1 MGLMHT
7 LAHAAAILI
16 AGDDKKARSK
26 ADVGKMHMTT
36 TSGPATDCSP
46 SLLVVDDDP
55 LQGESLQLVLQEHG
69 FRVERCDSPHTALD
83 LLAQGRIDLL
93 LTDLRMPGMDGIE
106 LTRRAQ
112 QQSPDVVV
120 VLMTG
125 HASVPSVVEAMRQGA
140 VDLVQKPYAWRD
152 LLVVIERA
160 LAVQSLRRHNLRLQ
174 AEVRQQLEQLE
185 TVNAELDAFA
195 ARVAHDLRGPLMS
208 IRGVLDAVLSDV
220 RDGIAPDTGLLEM
233 GVKSSDQSLRMVK
246 DMLDFARLGN
256 EALCMDPTSL
266 DMALRGALEMLASES
281 GGRRIQWDIAS
292 LPMVRGHAGL
302 IRQVFVNLVGNALKY
317 TAGRETARIA
327 VSGEDRADGS
337 VEVVVEDNGAGFDP
351 DQAGDLFKP
360 FRRLHSARQFGG
372 EGMGLANVRRIMERH
387 GGSVRG
393 EGIEGQGARFTLT
406 FPAPR

>member
-1 MGLMHT
+1 
-7 LAHAAAILI
+7 
-16 AGDDKKARSK
+16 
-26 ADVGKMHMTT
+26 MTT
-36 TSGPATDCSP
+36 TSGPATGSSP

-55 LQGESLQLVLQEHG
+55 LQSESLQLVLQEHG
-69 FRVERCDSPHTALD
+69 FRVERCTSPEAALG
-83 LLAQGRIDLL
+83 LLAQGRIDLM
-93 LTDLRMPGMDGIE
+93 LTDLQMPGMDGIE

-140 VDLVQKPYAWRD
+140 VDFVQKPFAWRA

-160 LAVQSLRRHNLRLQ
+160 LAVQSLRRHNRRLE

-208 IRGVLDAVLSDV
+208 IRGVLDAVLGDV
-220 RDGIAPDTGLLEM
+220 RDGMAPDAELLEM

-256 EALCMDPTSL
+256 ESLCMEPTSL
-266 DMALRGALEMLASES
+266 DMALRSALETLASEAA
-281 GGRRIQWDIAS
+281 GRRIQWEIAP
-292 LPMVRGHAGL
+292 LPVVQGHPGL
-302 IRQVFVNLVGNALKY
+302 IRQVFVNLLGNALKY
-317 TAGRETARIA
+317 TVGRETAHIV
-327 VSGEDRADGS
+327 VSGEQRADGS
-337 VEVVVEDNGAGFDP
+337 AEVVVQDNGVGFAP
-351 DQAGDLFKP
+351 DRAGDLFKP
-360 FRRLHSARQFGG
+360 FRRLHSAQQFGG

-393 EGIEGQGARFTLT
+393 EGMEGQGARFTLG